1 MRTILPGA
9 TLGILGGG
17 QLGRMFALEAKRMG
31 YRVVTLEPTPDSPCG
46 QVADEQILA
55 DYTDEDALRRLAAAC
70 DVVTYEFENID
81 AHAVEFLEG
90 LGKAVHP
97 GSQVLR
103 VSQDRLLEKEFLR
116 DAGLGVTAFMAVDTA
131 ADLDIA
137 AAKIG
142 LPAVI
147 KTVRG
152 GYDGK
157 GQAVVSDA
165 AGAAAAFQKLHRGQ
179 PLIWERKVPFFK
191 ELSVVACRGIDG
203 KAKAFPVSENVHVEN
218 ILDTGIVP
226 ARISAAAAA
235 KARAM
240 AEAVGDSLGIV
251 GAYCVELFL
260 IEGDGILVNEI
271 APRPHNSG
279 HYTLD
284 ACVCSQF
291 EQQVRAICGLPL
303 GSTEILKP
311 SVMINVLGDGR
322 GNTLFGVDEAM
333 MEDDLVFHLYGKSQA
348 AAKRKM
354 GHYTVLADTVDAAL
368 EKARAARGML
378 RWG

>member
-1 MRTILPGA
+1 
-9 TLGILGGG
+9 
-17 QLGRMFALEAKRMG
+17 
-31 YRVVTLEPTPDSPCG
+31 
-46 QVADEQILA
+46 
-55 DYTDEDALRRLAAAC
+55 
-70 DVVTYEFENID
+70 
-81 AHAVEFLEG
+81 
-90 LGKAVHP
+90 
-97 GSQVLR
+97 
-103 VSQDRLLEKEFLR
+103 
-116 DAGLGVTAFMAVDTA
+116 
-131 ADLDIA
+131 
-137 AAKIG
+137 
-142 LPAVI
+142 
-147 KTVRG
+147 
-152 GYDGK
+152 
-157 GQAVVSDA
+157 
-165 AGAAAAFQKLHRGQ
+165 
-179 PLIWERKVPFFK
+179 
-191 ELSVVACRGIDG
+191 LSVVACRGIDG

-218 ILDTGIVP
+218 ILDTGMVP
-226 ARISAAAAA
+226 ARISAAAAS

-322 GNTLFGVDEAM
+322 GNVLFGADEAM
-333 MEDDLVFHLYGKSQA
+333 ADEELVFHLYGKSQA

-354 GHYTVLADTVDAAL
+354 GHFTVLADSVDAAL
-368 EKARAARGML
+368 AKARSARGKL